1 MAQDGIESA
10 QDRLDGG
17 GGQNGGFS
25 ATGTIGDEQHP
36 SRPTHGEV
44 QHAILQDKVV
54 GSLDVLPLLQEGVV
68 DAGVGE
74 ATGQVGAG
82 QRLHGHL
89 GHGDGV
95 AQPLHVLGEEV
106 GIADVKGRHRSVKG
120 RHGDGG
126 DLGPD
131 WKIRSVQRIIVSK

>member
-1 MAQDGIESA
+1 MAQDSIEST

-17 GGQNGGFS
+17 QNGDFS
-25 ATGTIGDEQHP
+25 ATSTISDEQHP

-44 QHAILQDKVV
+44 QHAVLQDKVV

-74 ATGQVGAG
+74 AAGQVGAG
-82 QRLHGHL
+82 QRLRRHL
-89 GHGDGV
+89 GHSDGV
-95 AQPLHVLGEEV
+95 AQPLHVLCEEV
-106 GIADVKGRHRSVKG
+106 SVADVEGRHRGVEG

-126 DLGPD
+126 DLGPN
-131 WKIRSVQRIIVSK
+131 WKIRFLQRIIVSD